1 MPTITAIAFDR
12 LIEPGAAKSMVQA
25 RNSPDSKLE
34 RRRSTSNTI
43 EIRAMDAPSSMV
55 ERGYGIPPNPKSE
68 RGVNV
73 PPNPKQDT
81 GVNVPPNPKLER
93 GVSVPP
99 RTKLEGGVGIHPNSK
114 LERGV
119 SVPPNTK
126 LERGVAMPSHAPTT
140 TVVDKEHHW
149 TQISPA
155 LYATPESTPLPDSPS
170 SFPPSPYIIN
180 HKRRGPRLMKSFS
193 EYDVATWKNKS
204 DVIKVDEN
212 ESSAEKGVP
221 SECKDDMSVPTEVM
235 DPTTDDYA
243 SPSGTGDAMQK
254 NLTGVLNGKYGSSK
268 IANSPVGQN
277 DVTKSVNFN
286 FQQDGVVGG
295 PVDPQDSVS
304 LKAIGESEGNG
315 GAERSSLSQSTPI
328 TEFYD
333 AWEELSSESAQQHP
347 SPDIETELR
356 EIKLTLLMEI
366 EKRKEAEENL
376 NNLRTQWQRIR
387 ERSSLV
393 GLNLPADPTALG
405 EGEEPADPAA
415 EICQQVYLARFVSNS
430 IGRGVAKAEVEM
442 AMEAQIELKNSEI
455 ARLWDRLHYFEA
467 VNQEMS
473 HRNQEVVETARRL
486 RQRRKRRQRWI
497 WGSISAALTLGSGV
511 LLYSYL
517 HGGKGSSSQSSAQ
530 ASETD
535 RGSNK
540 LTPKRI

>member
-1 MPTITAIAFDR
+1 MPTITAIALDG
-12 LIEPGAAKSMVQA
+12 LIEPGAAKTMVQA

-34 RRRSTSNTI
+34 RRRSTSNTT
-43 EIRAMDAPSSMV
+43 EIGAMDAPSSMV
-55 ERGYGIPPNPKSE
+55 ERGYSIPPNPKSE
-68 RGVNV
+68 R
-73 PPNPKQDT
+73 

-99 RTKLEGGVGIHPNSK
+99 RTKLEGGVVGIHPNLK

-126 LERGVAMPSHAPTT
+126 LERGVVMPSQAPTT
-140 TVVDKEHHW
+140 TIVGREHHW

-204 DVIKVDEN
+204 DEIKVDNN
-212 ESSAEKGVP
+212 ESRAGKGVP
-221 SECKDDMSVPTEVM
+221 SECKDDTCIPTEVI
-235 DPTTDDYA
+235 DPATDVFA
-243 SPSGTGDAMQK
+243 SRSGTGNAMQK
-254 NLTGVLNGKYGSSK
+254 NPTGVLNENFGSSK
-268 IANSPVGQN
+268 IANSPVKENGA
-277 DVTKSVNFN
+277 TKSVNFN
-286 FQQDGVVGG
+286 LEQDGVVGS

-304 LKAIGESEGNG
+304 LEAIGESEGNG
-315 GAERSSLSQSTPI
+315 GAGRPALSHSATM

-333 AWEELSSESAQQHP
+333 AWEELSSESGNQHP
-347 SPDIETELR
+347 PPDMGTELR

-366 EKRKEAEENL
+366 EKRREAEENL
-376 NNLRTQWQRIR
+376 NNLQSQWKRIC
-387 ERSSLV
+387 EQSSLV

-405 EGEEPADPAA
+405 DGEEPVDPAA
-415 EICQQVYLARFVSNS
+415 EICQQVYLTRLVSNS
-430 IGRGVAKAEVEM
+430 IGRGIAKAEVEM
-442 AMEAQIELKNSEI
+442 EMEAQIELKNSEI
-455 ARLWDRLHYFEA
+455 ARLLDRLHYFEA

-497 WGSISAALTLGSGV
+497 WGSISAALTLGSGI

-517 HGGKGSSSQSSAQ
+517 HGGKGSSSQSSTQ
-530 ASETD
+530 SSETD

-540 LTPKRI
+540 